1 MESCGDRTTGPRVRQ
16 RDSRSPRWYFE
27 LPAGRDVPVV
37 PMVDQPDALADDD
50 ASAGDGAV
58 VSTKLHI
65 PRRPPT
71 FVERPRLTERLD
83 EAGPGTVVLVCAPA
97 GCGKSVLVSEWC
109 RRRELSTA
117 WLSLDSDDNDPI
129 RFWRHVAASLDRSQR
144 DGSSSL
150 RIDVDRLIR
159 RSSDPQ
165 LDELAAAVANR
176 IDDAFDDVVLVL
188 DDYHL
193 IDDGSVH
200 AGVRLLLEHAP
211 EQLRVVVISRADPPL
226 LLARRRARRELTEIR
241 AADLR
246 FNSDEAA
253 GFFDAVT
260 GGHLSDD
267 AVSALTDRTE
277 GWAVGLQLAALSL
290 DGRDDIS
297 TFISTFSGSHRFVL
311 DYLTEEVL
319 DRQPD
324 RVREFL
330 LTTSFLQRLSGP
342 LCDAVTGDHGG
353 QELLEA
359 CERANLFVVPLDDER
374 RWWRYHHLFAEVLR
388 SRLDRRPREAVSALR
403 RRAAG
408 WHEAHGLIEQ
418 AIDHATAA
426 GDPAWAMRLIERHAD
441 ELLLRREGATLRR
454 MLAELPDGADA
465 SRRLLVAHARTAAY
479 AGRPAEAEALLDA
492 AANARPDA
500 DEQFEPSIDR
510 VASPLATLDPTI
522 ALMRAFVA
530 HLRGESDEAV
540 ALANRTLSSL
550 DDDGSAV
557 ALIAQLHLASA
568 PWLSGPVAG
577 SELALQANVDR
588 WRALGEPDRA
598 VFGSHYL
605 ARAQRTRGDLDAAV
619 ETYRVAL
626 SVEDTGTAS
635 ELPSAGVAH
644 VGLAEVAYQRDD
656 LEHARRH
663 VEDGIAACRQLV
675 YNQALSSGIATLAQI
690 RRADGDLDG
699 ARAALDEA
707 IDVGPDADVVDLLNP
722 VPVQRAQ
729 LLLAEGDEGPAER
742 WTQHREVDASDEP
755 YHPVEPAHLLL
766 ARLMI
771 SQGHAARVR
780 PLLDR
785 LLGSATADGR
795 LGSVIEIEMLRA
807 LALADDDRVAAVS
820 TLARAVTLAAPQ
832 RYVRVFVD
840 EGEPMAVLLGELIAA
855 PPTDDHLDLD
865 LEHVARLTRAF
876 DRTPSADNDD
886 GPTRQPL
893 VVPLTDRELDVLG
906 QLATGKPNREIA
918 DELYV
923 SLNTVKKHITHILD
937 KLGAKNRT
945 AAVDRARSLGLLR

>member
-1 MESCGDRTTGPRVRQ
+1 M
-16 RDSRSPRWYFE
+16 
-27 LPAGRDVPVV
+27 A
-37 PMVDQPDALADDD
+37 DQPDTLADN
-50 ASAGDGAV
+50 ATPPGDGTV
-58 VSTKLHI
+58 LSTKLHI
-65 PRRPPT
+65 PRPPTT

-83 EAGPGTVVLVCAPA
+83 EARPGTVVLVCAPA
-97 GCGKSVLVSEWC
+97 GCGKSVLVSDWC

-129 RFWRHVAASLDRSQR
+129 RFWRHVAASLDRSHS
-144 DGSSSL
+144 DDSSLL

-159 RSSDPQ
+159 RSSDPP
-165 LDELAAAVANR
+165 LDEVAGAVTNK

-188 DDYHL
+188 DDYHM

-211 EQLRVVVISRADPPL
+211 EQLRVVIITRADPPL

-246 FNSDEAA
+246 FSSDEAA
-253 GFFDAVT
+253 GFFDGVT
-260 GGHLSDD
+260 DGHMPDH
-267 AVSALTDRTE
+267 AVSTLTDRTE

-319 DRQPD
+319 DRQPPLL
-324 RVREFL
+324 REFL
-330 LTTSFLQRLSGP
+330 LTTSVLHRLSGP
-342 LCDAVTGDHGG
+342 LCDAVTGNPGG
-353 QELLEA
+353 QELLET
-359 CERANLFVVPLDDER
+359 CERVNLFVVPLDDDR
-374 RWWRYHHLFAEVLR
+374 RWWRYHHLFAELLR
-388 SRLDRRPREAVSALR
+388 SRVDRRPQEFVRELH

-408 WHEAHGLIEQ
+408 WHEAHGLIDQ
-418 AIDHATAA
+418 AIDHATAS

-454 MLAELPDGADA
+454 MLAELPAGVDA
-465 SRRLLVAHARTAAY
+465 SRRVLVAHARTAAY
-479 AGRPAEAEALLDA
+479 AGRPAEAEALLEA
-492 AANARPDA
+492 ATNARPDP
-500 DEQFEPSIDR
+500 DERFEPSIDR
-510 VASPLATLDPTI
+510 AASPLATLDPTI

-530 HLRGESDEAV
+530 HLRGQSDEAV
-540 ALANRTLSSL
+540 AKANQCLSGIA
-550 DDDGSAV
+550 DDGSAV
-557 ALIAQLHLASA
+557 ALIAQFHLATA
-568 PWLSGPVAG
+568 PWLRGAIAE
-577 SELALQANVDR
+577 SEPALQAIVDR
-588 WRALGEPDRA
+588 WRGLGEPDRA
-598 VFGSHYL
+598 AFGSHYL
-605 ARAQRTRGDLDAAV
+605 ARVQRARADLDAAV
-619 ETYRVAL
+619 ETYHGVL
-626 SVEDTGTAS
+626 SVDDGGTAS
-635 ELPSAGVAH
+635 ALPSAGVAH
-644 VGLAEVAYQRDD
+644 VGLAEVAYERDD

-663 VEDGIAACRQLV
+663 IEDGIAACRQLV
-675 YNQALSSGIATLAQI
+675 YTQALSSGLATLARI
-690 RRADGDLDG
+690 RRAKGDLDG
-699 ARAALDEA
+699 ARVALDEA

-729 LLLAEGDEGPAER
+729 LLLTEGDGEPAER
-742 WTQHREVDASDEP
+742 WTQHRKIDGSDEP

-771 SQGHAARVR
+771 SRDQAAGVL

-785 LLGSATADGR
+785 LLGAATADGR

-807 LALADDDRVAAVS
+807 LALADEDLAAAAS
-820 TLARAVTLAAPQ
+820 TLGRAVALAAPQ
-832 RYVRVFVD
+832 RYIRVFVD
-840 EGEPMAVLLGELIAA
+840 EGEPMAVLLGKLIAA
-855 PPTDDHLDLD
+855 PPTDDHHDLD

-876 DRTPSADNDD
+876 DRPSSGDID
-886 GPTRQPL
+886 GGPIRQPL
-893 VVPLTDRELDVLG
+893 VVPLTDRELEVLG

-918 DELYV
+918 NALYV